1 MKAKDLRGMSEKE
14 LIDQLIS
21 FKKESMNLRF
31 RKTSAELTDNSK
43 IRAARRNIARI
54 NTVIVEKRSAAKH
67 SS

>member
-1 MKAKDLRGMSEKE
+1 MKAKDLRAVSEKE
-14 LIDQLIS
+14 LVGQLVS

-43 IRAARRNIARI
+43 IRAVRRNIARI
-54 NTVIVEKRSAAKH
+54 NTIIVEKRSAARH

>member
-14 LIDQLIS
+14 LVDQLVS

-43 IRAARRNIARI
+43 IRAVRRNIARI
-54 NTVIVEKRSAAKH
+54 NTIIVEKRSAAKH